1 MEVTMRLTDEM
12 DHLILAAVGEDF
24 MTLEFIADK
33 VLPPVSGPGKLDAK
47 NLQTRLLNL
56 IKSKLINAY
65 LLHADPPFIT
75 PIEIGYDALPTS
87 WFYITQRG
95 RKCLSNLSG
104 RQDRVL
110 RRGANSRGDK
120 AFTPAINF

>member
-1 MEVTMRLTDEM
+1 MRLTDEL
-12 DHLILAAVGEDF
+12 DHLILSAVGDDF

-33 VLPPVSGPGKLDAK
+33 LLKPAGGIPGKLDAK
-47 NLQTRLLNL
+47 NLQARLLKL
-56 IKSKLINAY
+56 ISNKLINAY

-75 PIEIGYDALPTS
+75 PIEIGHDALPTS

-104 RQDRVL
+104 KQDRVL

>member
-1 MEVTMRLTDEM
+1 MRLIDEL
-12 DHLILAAVGEDF
+12 DHLILATVGDDF

-33 VLPPVSGPGKLDAK
+33 LLTPANEIPGKLDVK
-47 NLQTRLLNL
+47 SLQTRLL
-56 IKSKLINAY
+56 KLITHKLVNAY

-95 RKCLSNLSG
+95 RKCLGNSPGKLQ
-104 RQDRVL
+104 RAI
-110 RRGANSRGDK
+110 RRGTSSHGDK
-120 AFTPAINF
+120 AYTPAINF